1 MPAPKKLAAVAGF
14 RPMHRQVLLLVV
26 AQAFFQTASTIVI
39 TIGALVGAR
48 VPPNPQLATAPI
60 AAMFLGTV
68 LATLPASHFMA
79 RFGRKKG
86 FVAGALLGALG
97 GLASAWGVHAGSLL
111 VLSAGTLFIGAYN
124 AFAQFYRFAAS
135 EVADEQFRPRAV
147 SWVLAG
153 SVVAAILGP
162 ALATLGGPL
171 FEPAHVGSF
180 LILSAVSFMAACLLL
195 GFGEPALP
203 SESDQG
209 QARPLLEVMRQPT
222 YAVALFAAASGSGV
236 MVLAMTA
243 TPLAMNHHGHGFS
256 ETAFVI
262 QAHVLG
268 MFAPSF
274 FTGAWIARFGVLR
287 IMTLGGMLL
296 GGHVILSLAGSGFAS
311 FGSALVLLGVGWNFL
326 YIGGTTL
333 LTSTYRPA
341 ERARAQAAN
350 DLIVYVVGLAASL
363 LAGALLQSLGWRWMN
378 ISLLPWILMALLA
391 LRWLGKAPPP
401 APRSPD

>member
-1 MPAPKKLAAVAGF
+1 MPAPKKTAAVAGF

-26 AQAFFQTASTIVI
+26 AQALFQTASTIVI

-48 VPPNPQLATAPI
+48 VAPNPQLATAPI

-79 RFGRKKG
+79 RFGRKRG

-97 GLASAWGVHAGSLL
+97 GLASAWGVYAGSLL
-111 VLSAGTLFIGAYN
+111 VLSAGTLLIGAYN

-135 EVADEQFRPRAV
+135 EVADEPFRPRAV

-153 SVVAAILGP
+153 GVVAAILGP

-171 FEPAHVGSF
+171 FAPAHVGSF
-180 LILSAVSFMAACLLL
+180 LILAAVSFIAACLLW
-195 GFGEPALP
+195 GFSEPALP
-203 SESDQG
+203 AEIEQG
-209 QARPLLEVMRQPT
+209 PARPLLTVMRQPT

-236 MVLAMTA
+236 MVLAMSA

-287 IMTLGGMLL
+287 IMALGGVLL
-296 GGHVILSLAGSGFAS
+296 GGHVVLSLTGSDFAS

-350 DLIVYVVGLAASL
+350 DLIIYVVGLAASL

-378 ISLLPWILMALLA
+378 ITLLPWILMALVA
-391 LRWLGKAPPP
+391 LRWLGKSRASGASAP
-401 APRSPD
+401 

>member
-1 MPAPKKLAAVAGF
+1 MPAPKNVAAVAGF

-39 TIGALVGAR
+39 TIGALVGAQ
-48 VPPNPQLATAPI
+48 VATNPQLATAPI

-68 LATLPASHFMA
+68 LTMLPASHFMA

-97 GLASAWGVHAGSLL
+97 GLGSAWGVYAGSLL
-111 VLSAGTLFIGAYN
+111 VLSAGTLLIGAYN

-135 EVADEQFRPRAV
+135 EVADEPFRPRAV

-153 SVVAAILGP
+153 GVVAAILGP

-180 LILSAVSFMAACLLL
+180 LILSAVSFVAACLLL

-203 SESDQG
+203 FEIDQG
-209 QARPLLEVMRQPT
+209 PARPLFTVMRQPT

-236 MVLAMTA
+236 MVLAMSA

-287 IMTLGGMLL
+287 IMALGAVLL
-296 GGHVILSLAGSGFAS
+296 GGHVVLSLAGSGFAS

-350 DLIVYVVGLAASL
+350 DLIIYVVGLAASL

-378 ISLLPWILMALLA
+378 ITLLPWILMALVA
-391 LRWLGKAPPP
+391 LRWLGKVN
-401 APRSPD
+401 